1 MTVVEGQ
8 GTEEVSGPALYIER
22 RLRLGEERVVVLVE
36 ARQNV
41 HRGVVQLAVVV
52 GGRLPVV
59 GVVITPEASVIVTGE
74 GDLVI
79 KPAPDRDLYSH
90 IRCYITCCSLS
101 KTDPFRQKYR
111 KYSLY
116 SFRILRKKNL
126 YSGCIIVS
134 LYSGCIIVLLY
145 SGCILLKSVRVTCTA
160 AEGCKLKKRRDFPGG
175 YGHITRALHF

>member
-90 IRCYITCCSLS
+90 IRHYTTCCSLS

-126 YSGCIIVS
+126 YSFIIVFR
-134 LYSGCIIVLLY
+134 LYFF
-145 SGCILLKSVRVTCTA
+145 KECT
-160 AEGCKLKKRRDFPGG
+160 GYLHSSRRMQTEEEERLSRGLRSHHQSSAFLR
-175 YGHITRALHF
+175 Y

>member
-59 GVVITPEASVIVTGE
+59 GVVITPEASVIVIWE

-90 IRCYITCCSLS
+90 IRHYTTCCSLS

-134 LYSGCIIVLLY
+134 LYSGCIF
-145 SGCILLKSVRVTCTA
+145 SKSARVTCTA

>member
-59 GVVITPEASVIVTGE
+59 GVVITPEASVIVTWE

-90 IRCYITCCSLS
+90 IRHYTTCCSLS

-111 KYSLY
+111 KYSFY
-116 SFRILRKKNL
+116 SFRILRKKFEFRLYYCFIVFRL
-126 YSGCIIVS
+126 YSF
-134 LYSGCIIVLLY
+134 
-145 SGCILLKSVRVTCTA
+145 KECT
-160 AEGCKLKKRRDFPGG
+160 GYLHSSRRMQTEEEERLSRGLRSHHQSSAFLR
-175 YGHITRALHF
+175 Y

>member
-41 HRGVVQLAVVV
+41 HRVVVQLAVVV

-90 IRCYITCCSLS
+90 IRHYTTCCSLS

-126 YSGCIIVS
+126 NSGCIIVS
-134 LYSGCIIVLLY
+134 LYSGCIF
-145 SGCILLKSVRVTCTA
+145 SKSVRVTCTA
-160 AEGCKLKKRRDFPGG
+160 AEGCKLKKRRDFPAG

>member
-90 IRCYITCCSLS
+90 IRCYTTCCSLS

-126 YSGCIIVS
+126 N
-134 LYSGCIIVLLY
+134 LGCIIVLLY
-145 SGCILLKSVRVTCTA
+145 SGCILSKSVRVTCTA